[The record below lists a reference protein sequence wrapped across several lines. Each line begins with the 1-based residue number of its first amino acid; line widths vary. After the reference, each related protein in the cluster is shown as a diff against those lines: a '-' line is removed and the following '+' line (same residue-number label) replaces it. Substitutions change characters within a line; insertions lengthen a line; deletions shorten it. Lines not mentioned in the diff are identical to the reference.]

1 MTKLAWQSVEAKFES
16 WPSFSSFLQA
26 LTLTQFDD
34 NTTVK
39 SKIAATLDRSDKAA
53 NVFRAGV
60 SLQQK
65 VNDNV
70 TVSVGTDVNLN
81 TWGLGKGGDASSF
94 GVQVAFK

>member
-1 MTKLAWQSVEAKFES
+1 M
-16 WPSFSSFLQA
+16 
-26 LTLTQFDD
+26 
-34 NTTVK
+34 K
-39 SKIAATLDRSDKAA
+39 SKAVATIDRSEAA
-53 NVFRAGV
+53 DNVYRAGV

-81 TWGLGKGGDASSF
+81 NVGLGKSGDASTY